1 MFLIWQD
8 PVKYPQ
14 FVKDDIYQ
22 EEQQLQHACFLN
34 QSRSIQSWK
43 LSSDQQRAWTSSLAA
58 QGPPITVTAVQVL
71 IKSKKRAAVI

>member
-1 MFLIWQD
+1 MFLIPQD
-8 PVKYPQ
+8 PMKYPQ
-14 FVKDDIYQ
+14 FIKDDIYRK
-22 EEQQLQHACFLN
+22 EQQHACFLN

-43 LSSDQQRAWTSSLAA
+43 LGSDQQRAWTSSLAA